1 MKTLSVQETMS
12 ELLTA
17 QGDGQTAQDVL
28 SETERPALV
37 RYAKVIIRNTPQ
49 NLRIEVANRLNLLL
63 DALPGRDSTG
73 QIISAPKRARAF
85 VIREEAHPFKQGES
99 IWRVYEEDG
108 RPLYLAAPSKAR
120 AYQAL
125 VEREP
130 VLNVRYEEKT

>member
-1 MKTLSVQETMS
+1 MS
-12 ELLTA
+12 ELIAA
-17 QGDGQTAQDVL
+17 QGYYRLSLDVL
-28 SETERPALV
+28 SETERHRLMP
-37 RYAKVIIRNTPQ
+37 YARMIIRNTSQ

-63 DALPGRDSTG
+63 DDVPGKDSTG

-108 RPLYLAAPSKAR
+108 RPLYLAADSRKK